1 MKLNLNG
8 KTSLTKMKSGRSGE
22 MIQAFYKGFRVIDIT
37 AFYVN
42 TVEIATTDSQCTRR
56 QWIKPEDIVLVDL
69 PEERMVYSD

>member
-1 MKLNLNG
+1 
-8 KTSLTKMKSGRSGE
+8 
-22 MIQAFYKGFRVIDIT
+22 MIQAFYKGFRVVDIT